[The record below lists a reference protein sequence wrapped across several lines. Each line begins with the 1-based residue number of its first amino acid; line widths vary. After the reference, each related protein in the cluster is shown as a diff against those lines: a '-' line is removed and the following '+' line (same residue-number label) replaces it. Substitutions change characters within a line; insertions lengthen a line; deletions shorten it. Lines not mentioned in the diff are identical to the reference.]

1 MALSAS
7 LLAIILGLTATD
19 WPAEEL
25 RPFWTEHPFFTG
37 SLSSAL
43 FLLLGATLVQ
53 DWMDRRDE
61 ARLRL
66 IILVACGS
74 LARAPLAQRRM
85 MWFLA
90 NGGTL
95 VEDVDFRGDPTLT
108 TQIRSVL
115 VRNHLPECGEH
126 LVINGSSSV
135 PSVERSLEILAKDA
149 EWLIAAYSLL
159 RGLSHGFRSVIAR
172 WAPLLAGTDRSARIL
187 AELAH
192 QSEELTRLQVILL
205 PVARQ
210 QSDGLSDEGIQKL
223 VLAWR
228 KALANAVALD
238 EALTRL
244 SGKRGTGWTGDGR
257 RLLGADDVARLRE
270 RDLRRTTGTMRLHP

>member
-1 MALSAS
+1 M
-7 LLAIILGLTATD
+7 
-19 WPAEEL
+19 
-25 RPFWTEHPFFTG
+25 
-37 SLSSAL
+37 
-43 FLLLGATLVQ
+43 
-53 DWMDRRDE
+53 
-61 ARLRL
+61 
-66 IILVACGS
+66 
-74 LARAPLAQRRM
+74 
-85 MWFLA
+85 
-90 NGGTL
+90 

-108 TQIRSVL
+108 AQIRSVL
-115 VRNHLPECGEH
+115 VRNHLPEFGEH
-126 LVINGSSSV
+126 LVINGTSSV